1 MGLEMQDTDRNESR
15 DSGVIYRFG
24 LFALDMRALSLTR
37 NGLRIKLQDQPFQLL
52 AFLLERSGEV
62 VTREEL
68 RQQLWPG
75 NTFVD
80 FDKSLGVAVL
90 KVREALGDSA
100 TNPTFLETLPRRGY
114 RFIAPVTVEPKSPVS
129 TEERAEEKSG
139 ASVQPV
145 SALAGAVPIPT
156 PISTPIAVPVP
167 EAVPIHGLSDS
178 DLTRQAAQMRR
189 RKLWTRVALVCVTM
203 GLGLA
208 AFHFRPG
215 LMHGA
220 VSVPRSGSQTKLRHS
235 VAVLGF
241 RNVSGSATE
250 DWLSTAFTEMLNT
263 ELGANGDLLL
273 VSGED
278 VVNAEHDL
286 SLHLEDTLAK
296 DTLTRLR
303 SSLGADVVVVG
314 SYTLLKDGQKNQIR
328 LDIRAQDTALGETIT
343 EDAITGEQSDLFD
356 IAAQAGSRLRES
368 LDPALSLAPGRE
380 APRFQ
385 GSTNQVALQ
394 FFSEGRARSY
404 DFDFVGARD
413 FLKRAVAADPEFAL
427 AHSALSEAWSRLGYE
442 NEARN
447 EAKVA
452 LRCARGLA
460 PETALAIQGQYR
472 ETLADWS
479 GAAAAYRTLRNLFP
493 DNLNYGL
500 RLASAQL
507 HLNPADAASTLGS
520 LRKLPSPVGDDP
532 RIDLMDASVMI
543 HYDLPKARAAA
554 ERAISKASAQ
564 GATLMVARG
573 YGVLCQQGSSGSESI
588 DRSISE
594 CMLARNSY
602 LSAGDRNNAAR
613 TLNDLAFLFYQHG
626 DLDKAEQMWR
636 QAIDVFRAVGDTEG
650 LAASSNNV
658 GDVLLTRG
666 KLTEARKLLE
676 QAIAGYQLVGDQSG
690 IALAKTD
697 LGSIALQRAEL
708 SEAQANYGKA
718 FAIGSET
725 GDKSASAFG
734 LAGLGQV
741 AMERDLLPEAR
752 EKYQAA
758 LKLRKEIG
766 EKETVLQTRVALA
779 RLAIEEGNAAD
790 AERESNL
797 CVDELDTA
805 EMRDDELE
813 AGLVLTKALLEQEKT
828 AAAKSEMAKL
838 RPLNEKTENR
848 DLSLRFSL
856 EIGEIFFAEHDLASA
871 RTLLEMV
878 YKAAESSGYAEI
890 SEEAQ
895 MNLAHLQFRTGD
907 RADASRQLV
916 ILEARAK
923 NAGLE
928 LLAKKAHEIQMNLF
942 NEHK

>member
-1 MGLEMQDTDRNESR
+1 MEDTNRTESR
-15 DSGVIYRFG
+15 ASGVVYCFG
-24 LFALDMRALSLTR
+24 LFSLDVSALCLTR
-37 NGLRIKLQDQPFQLL
+37 NGIRIKLQDQPFQLL
-52 AFLLERSGEV
+52 SLLLEKSGQV

-100 TNPTFLETLPRRGY
+100 SNPTFLETLPRRGY
-114 RFIAPVTVEPKSPVS
+114 RFIAPVSAVLRSEGSMDGRV
-129 TEERAEEKSG
+129 EEKSK
-139 ASVQPV
+139 ASGQPL
-145 SALAGAVPIPT
+145 SAPAAAVPIPT
-156 PISTPIAVPVP
+156 PLSAPVAAPVP
-167 EAVPIHGLSDS
+167 DAVPIPGPSDS
-178 DLTRQAAQMRR
+178 DLARQATQMRR
-189 RKLWTRVALVCVTM
+189 RKLWSRVALVCVTV
-203 GLGLA
+203 GLGFA
-208 AFHFRPG
+208 AFYLRPG
-215 LMHGA
+215 LKHGA
-220 VSVPRSGSQTKLRHS
+220 ASIPRSTKLRHS

-241 RNVSGSATE
+241 KNVSGSATE

-278 VVNAEHDL
+278 VVNAKHDL
-286 SLHLEDTLAK
+286 SLTVEDTLAK
-296 DTLTRLR
+296 ETLTRLR

-314 SYTLLKDGQKNQIR
+314 SYTLLKDGAKNRIR

-343 EDAITGEQSDLFD
+343 ADAITGEQSDLFD

-368 LDPALSLAPGRE
+368 LDPALSLAPERE
-380 APRFQ
+380 SPRFQ

-394 FFSEGRARSY
+394 FYSEGRARRY
-404 DFDFVGARD
+404 EFDFVGARD

-442 NEARN
+442 NEARK
-447 EAKVA
+447 EAKLA
-452 LRCARGLA
+452 LQYAHGLL

-472 ETLADWS
+472 ETLSDWS
-479 GAAAAYRTLRNLFP
+479 GAAAAYRTLFNLFP
-493 DNLNYGL
+493 DNLSYGL

-520 LRKLPSPVGDDP
+520 LRKLPSPIGDDP

-543 HYDLPKARAAA
+543 YYDLPRARAAA
-554 ERAISKASAQ
+554 KRAISKASAQ

-588 DRSISE
+588 DQSISE

-613 TLNDLAFLFYQHG
+613 TLNDLAFLLYQHG
-626 DLDKAEQMWR
+626 DLDKAEKMWR
-636 QAIDVFRAVGDTEG
+636 EAIDVFRVVGDTEG
-650 LAASSNNV
+650 IAASSNNV

-666 KLTEARKLLE
+666 NLTEARKLLE
-676 QAIAGYQLVGDQSG
+676 QAIAGYQLVGDRSG
-690 IALAKTD
+690 VALAQAD
-697 LGSIALQRAEL
+697 LGSIALQRAEM
-708 SEAQANYGKA
+708 SEAQTNFEKA

-734 LAGLGQV
+734 LAGLGEV
-741 AMERDLLPEAR
+741 AMNGDRLREAR
-752 EKYQAA
+752 EKLEAA

-790 AERESNL
+790 AEHEANV
-797 CVDELDTA
+797 CTDELDKA

-813 AGLVLTKALLEQEKT
+813 AGLVLTRAMLEQAKT
-828 AAAKSEMAKL
+828 VEAKSEMAKL
-838 RPLNEKTENR
+838 RPLNEKTESR

-856 EIGEIFFAEHDLASA
+856 ELGKILFAEHDLRSA
-871 RTLLEMV
+871 RTLLEV
-878 YKAAESSGYAEI
+878 TEKAAQSSGSAGV
-890 SEEAQ
+890 SWEAQ
-895 MNLAHLQFRTGD
+895 MALAEVQKASGD
-907 RADASRQLV
+907 AVGAANQLRSLESR
-916 ILEARAK
+916 ERK
-923 NAGLE
+923 AGLV
-928 LLAKKAHEIQMNLF
+928 LLAKKTHEVQVNPF

>member
-1 MGLEMQDTDRNESR
+1 MDDTNRTESR
-15 DSGVIYRFG
+15 ASAVVYRFG
-24 LFALDMRALSLTR
+24 LFSLDVSALCLTR
-37 NGLRIKLQDQPFQLL
+37 NGVRIKLQDQPFQLL
-52 AFLLERSGEV
+52 AFLLEKGGQV

-114 RFIAPVTVEPKSPVS
+114 RFIAPVSVESRSPGSAEGLV
-129 TEERAEEKSG
+129 EEKNRASG
-139 ASVQPV
+139 PP
-145 SALAGAVPIPT
+145 GPMF
-156 PISTPIAVPVP
+156 AVPVP
-167 EAVPIHGLSDS
+167 ALVPVPTSASVPETVPIPGPSDS
-178 DLTRQAAQMRR
+178 DIALQAAKMRR

-203 GLGLA
+203 GLGFA

-215 LMHGA
+215 LKHGA
-220 VSVPRSGSQTKLRHS
+220 ASIARSGSSTKLRHS

-241 RNVSGSATE
+241 RNVSGSAAE
-250 DWLSTAFTEMLNT
+250 DWISTAFTEMLNT

-278 VVNAEHDL
+278 VVNAKHDL
-286 SLHLEDTLAK
+286 SLTLEDTLAK
-296 DTLTRLR
+296 ETLSHLR

-314 SYTLLKDGQKNQIR
+314 SYTLLKDGSKNRIR

-343 EDAITGEQSDLFD
+343 ADAITGEQSDLFD
-356 IAAQAGSRLRES
+356 IAARAGSRLRES
-368 LDPALSLAPGRE
+368 LDPALSLAPERE
-380 APRFQ
+380 LPGFQ

-394 FFSEGRARSY
+394 FYSEGRARRY

-442 NEARN
+442 NEARK
-447 EAKVA
+447 EAKLA
-452 LRCARGLA
+452 LQYAHGLL

-472 ETLADWS
+472 EALSDWS
-479 GAAAAYRTLRNLFP
+479 GAAAAYRTLFNLFP

-500 RLASAQL
+500 RLAAVQL
-507 HLNPADAASTLGS
+507 HLNPADAEATLTS
-520 LRKLPSPVGDDP
+520 LRQLPSPVGDDP

-543 HYDLPKARAAA
+543 YHDLPKARAAA

-573 YGVLCQQGSSGSESI
+573 YGVLCQQGSASSESI
-588 DRSISE
+588 DRSIAE
-594 CMLARNSY
+594 CMLARSSY
-602 LSAGDRNNAAR
+602 ISAGDRNNAAR
-613 TLNDLAFLFYQHG
+613 TLNDLAVLYYQHG
-626 DLDKAEQMWR
+626 DLDKAEKMWR
-636 QAIDVFRAVGDTEG
+636 EAIDVFRAVGDTEG

-676 QAIAGYQLVGDQSG
+676 QAVTGYQLVGDRSG
-690 IALAKTD
+690 IALVKAD
-697 LGSIALQRAEL
+697 LGSIGLQRAEL
-708 SEAQANYGKA
+708 SEAQANYQKA
-718 FAIGSET
+718 FAIGSEI

-734 LAGLGQV
+734 LAGLGEV
-741 AMERDLLPEAR
+741 AMNGDRLREAR
-752 EKYQAA
+752 EKFEAA

-766 EKETVLQTRVALA
+766 EKETVLLTRVALA

-790 AERESNL
+790 AEREANV
-797 CVDELDTA
+797 CTDELDKA

-813 AGLVLTKALLEQEKT
+813 AGLVLTRALLEQAKT
-828 AAAKSEMAKL
+828 VEAKSEMAKL
-838 RPLNEKTENR
+838 RPLNEKTESR

-856 EIGEIFFAEHDLASA
+856 ELGEILFAEHDLRSA
-871 RTLLEMV
+871 RTLLEV
-878 YKAAESSGYAEI
+878 TEKAAQSSGSAGV
-890 SEEAQ
+890 SWEAQ
-895 MNLAHLQFRTGD
+895 MALAEVQRASGD
-907 RADASRQLV
+907 AIGATNQLKS
-916 ILEARAK
+916 LESHERK
-923 NAGLE
+923 AGLV
-928 LLAKKAHEIQMNLF
+928 LLAKKTHEVQVSPF

>member
-1 MGLEMQDTDRNESR
+1 MEDTNRTESR
-15 DSGVIYRFG
+15 ASGVVYRFG
-24 LFALDMRALSLTR
+24 LFSLDVSALCLTR
-37 NGLRIKLQDQPFQLL
+37 NGTRIKLQDQPFQLL
-52 AFLLERSGEV
+52 AFLLEKSGQV

-114 RFIAPVTVEPKSPVS
+114 RFIAPVSAVLGPPAPIEGLV
-129 TEERAEEKSG
+129 EEKSKPSG
-139 ASVQPV
+139 QPV
-145 SALAGAVPIPT
+145 PT
-156 PISTPIAVPVP
+156 LAVPVP
-167 EAVPIHGLSDS
+167 TPVPVPTSAPVGETVPIHGPSDS
-178 DLTRQAAQMRR
+178 DIALQAARMRR

-203 GLGLA
+203 GLGFA
-208 AFHFRPG
+208 AFYFRPG
-215 LMHGA
+215 LKHGA
-220 VSVPRSGSQTKLRHS
+220 ASIPRSGSSTKLRHS

-241 RNVSGSATE
+241 KNVSGSATE
-250 DWLSTAFTEMLNT
+250 DWLSAAFTEMLNT

-278 VVNAEHDL
+278 VVNAKHDL
-286 SLHLEDTLAK
+286 SLTLEDTLAK
-296 DTLTRLR
+296 ETLTHLR
-303 SSLGADVVVVG
+303 SSLGADVVVLG
-314 SYTLLKDGQKNQIR
+314 SYTLLKDGAKNRIR

-343 EDAITGEQSDLFD
+343 ADAITGEQSDLFD

-368 LDPALSLAPGRE
+368 LDPALSLAPERE
-380 APRFQ
+380 SPRFQ

-394 FFSEGRARSY
+394 FYSEGRARSY
-404 DFDFVGARD
+404 DFDFIGARD

-427 AHSALSEAWSRLGYE
+427 AHSALSETWSRLGYE
-442 NEARN
+442 NEARK
-447 EAKVA
+447 EAKLA
-452 LRCARGLA
+452 LQYARGLP

-472 ETLADWS
+472 ETLSDWS

-543 HYDLPKARAAA
+543 YYDLPKARAAA

-573 YGVLCQQGSSGSESI
+573 YGVLCQQGSSGSASI
-588 DRSISE
+588 DQSISE

-613 TLNDLAFLFYQHG
+613 TLNDLAFLLYQHG
-626 DLDKAEQMWR
+626 DLDKAEEMWR

-666 KLTEARKLLE
+666 RLTEARKLLE
-676 QAIAGYQLVGDQSG
+676 QGIAGYQLVGDRSG
-690 IALAKTD
+690 IALVKAD
-697 LGSIALQRAEL
+697 LGLIALQRAEL
-708 SEAQANYGKA
+708 SEAQANYETA
-718 FAIGSET
+718 FAIGSEM

-734 LAGLGQV
+734 LAGLGEV
-741 AMERDLLPEAR
+741 AINRDQLPEAH
-752 EKYQAA
+752 EKYEAA

-766 EKETVLQTRVALA
+766 EKETVLQARVALA
-779 RLAIEEGNAAD
+779 RLAIEEGNPAD
-790 AERESNL
+790 AEREAKV
-797 CVDELDTA
+797 CADELDRA

-813 AGLVLTKALLEQEKT
+813 AGLVLTRALLEQAKT
-828 AAAKSEMAKL
+828 VEAKSEMAKL

-856 EIGEIFFAEHDLASA
+856 ELGEILFAEHDLRSA
-871 RTLLEMV
+871 RTLLEV
-878 YKAAESSGYAEI
+878 TEKAAQSSGSAGV
-890 SEEAQ
+890 SLEAQ
-895 MNLAHLQFRTGD
+895 MALAEVQ
-907 RADASRQLV
+907 RASGDASGAANQLRS
-916 ILEARAK
+916 LELRER
-923 NAGLE
+923 NAGLL
-928 LLAKKAHEIQMNLF
+928 LLAKKTHEVQMNPF
-942 NEHK
+942 NEHQ

>member
-1 MGLEMQDTDRNESR
+1 MEDTNRNDSR
-15 DSGVIYRFG
+15 APEVIYRFG
-24 LFALDMRALSLTR
+24 LFALDVSALSLTR
-37 NGLRIKLQDQPFQLL
+37 NGLRIKLQDQPLQLL
-52 AFLLERSGEV
+52 AFLLEKNGQI

-68 RQQLWPG
+68 RQRLWPG

-114 RFIAPVTVEPKSPVS
+114 RFIAPVTAELKSQGSPDGLV
-129 TEERAEEKSG
+129 EEKSKPSG
-139 ASVQPV
+139 QPD
-145 SALAGAVPIPT
+145 PT
-156 PISTPIAVPVP
+156 LAVPVP
-167 EAVPIHGLSDS
+167 TPVSVLTPAPVPETAPISGSFDS
-178 DLTRQAAQMRR
+178 DTVLQGAKMRR
-189 RKLWTRVALVCVTM
+189 RKLWTRVAILCVTA
-203 GLGLA
+203 GLGFA
-208 AFHFRPG
+208 AFHLRPA
-215 LMHGA
+215 LKHA
-220 VSVPRSGSQTKLRHS
+220 AASPLVSGSQTKLRHS

-278 VVNAEHDL
+278 VENAKHDL
-286 SLHLEDTLAK
+286 SLTLEDTLAK
-296 DTLTRLR
+296 ETLTRLR

-314 SYTLLKDGQKNQIR
+314 SYTLLKDGQKNRIR
-328 LDIRAQDTALGETIT
+328 LDFRAQDTALGETIT
-343 EDAITGEQSDLFD
+343 ADAITGEQSDLFD

-368 LDPALSLAPGRE
+368 LDPALSLAPGRD

-427 AHSALSEAWSRLGYE
+427 AHSALSEAWSKLGYE
-442 NEARN
+442 NEARD

-460 PETALAIQGQYR
+460 PETALAIQGEYR
-472 ETLADWS
+472 ETLSDWA

-493 DNLNYGL
+493 DNLTYGL

-543 HYDLPKARAAA
+543 YYDLPKARAAA
-554 ERAISKASAQ
+554 KRAISKASAQ

-573 YGVLCQQGSSGSESI
+573 YGVLCQQGSSGSQSI
-588 DRSISE
+588 DQSISE

-613 TLNDLAFLFYQHG
+613 TLNDLAFLLYQHG
-626 DLDKAEQMWR
+626 DLDKAEEMWR

-676 QAIAGYQLVGDQSG
+676 QAIAGYQLVGDRSG
-690 IALAKTD
+690 IALVKAD
-697 LGSIALQRAEL
+697 LGSIALQKAEL
-708 SEAQANYGKA
+708 SEAQANYEKA
-718 FAIGSET
+718 FAIGSEI

-734 LAGLGQV
+734 LAGLGEV
-741 AMERDLLPEAR
+741 AMNGDRLREAR
-752 EKYQAA
+752 EKFEAA
-758 LKLRKEIG
+758 LRLRKEIG

-790 AERESNL
+790 AEREANV
-797 CVDELDTA
+797 CRDELDKA

-813 AGLVLTKALLEQEKT
+813 AGLVLTRALLEQSKT
-828 AAAKSEMAKL
+828 VEAKSEMAKL

-856 EIGEIFFAEHDLASA
+856 ELGEILFAEHDLRSA
-871 RTLLEMV
+871 RTLLEV
-878 YKAAESSGYAEI
+878 TEKAAQSSGSAGV
-890 SEEAQ
+890 SWEAQ
-895 MNLAHLQFRTGD
+895 MALAEVQ
-907 RADASRQLV
+907 RASGDASGAASQLRS
-916 ILEARAK
+916 LELRERK
-923 NAGLE
+923 AGLV
-928 LLAKKAHEIQMNLF
+928 LLAKKTHEVQMNPF

>member
-1 MGLEMQDTDRNESR
+1 MYDTSRKESF
-15 DSGVIYRFG
+15 STGVVYHFG
-24 LFALDMRALSLTR
+24 LFALDVSALALTR
-37 NGLRIKLQDQPFQLL
+37 NGIRIRLQEQPLQLL
-52 AFLLERSGEV
+52 ALLLEKNGQI
-62 VTREEL
+62 VTREEV
-68 RQQLWPG
+68 RQRLWPG

-114 RFIAPVTVEPKSPVS
+114 RFIAPVSVESRSPGS
-129 TEERAEEKSG
+129 TEGLVEEDRASG
-139 ASVQPV
+139 PP
-145 SALAGAVPIPT
+145 GPIF
-156 PISTPIAVPVP
+156 AVPVP
-167 EAVPIHGLSDS
+167 ASVPVPTSASVPEIVPIPGPSDS
-178 DLTRQAAQMRR
+178 DIALQAAKMRR

-203 GLGLA
+203 GLGFA
-208 AFHFRPG
+208 AFYFRPG
-215 LMHGA
+215 LKHGA
-220 VSVPRSGSQTKLRHS
+220 ASIPRSGSSTKLRHS

-241 RNVSGSATE
+241 KNVSGNAAA
-250 DWLSTAFTEMLNT
+250 DWLSAAFTEMLNT

-278 VVNAEHDL
+278 VVNAKHDL
-286 SLHLEDTLAK
+286 SLTPEDTLAK
-296 DTLTRLR
+296 ETLTHLR
-303 SSLGADVVVVG
+303 SSLGADVVVLG
-314 SYTLLKDGQKNQIR
+314 SYTLLKDGGKNRIR

-343 EDAITGEQSDLFD
+343 ADAITGEQSDLFD

-368 LDPALSLAPGRE
+368 LDPALSLAPDRE
-380 APRFQ
+380 LPRFQ

-394 FFSEGRARSY
+394 FYSEGRARRY

-427 AHSALSEAWSRLGYE
+427 AHSALSETWSKLGYE
-442 NEARN
+442 NEARK
-447 EAKVA
+447 EAKLA
-452 LRCARGLA
+452 LQYARGLP
-460 PETALAIQGQYR
+460 PETALAIQGEYR

-479 GAAAAYRTLRNLFP
+479 GAAAAYRTLFNLFP
-493 DNLNYGL
+493 DNLSYGL
-500 RLASAQL
+500 RLAAEQL

-543 HYDLPKARAAA
+543 YYDLPKARAAA
-554 ERAISKASAQ
+554 KRAISKASAQ

-588 DRSISE
+588 DQSISE

-613 TLNDLAFLFYQHG
+613 ALNDLAFLLYQHG
-626 DLDKAEQMWR
+626 DLDKAEKMWR
-636 QAIDVFRAVGDTEG
+636 EAIDVFRVVGDTEG
-650 LAASSNNV
+650 IAASSNNV

-666 KLTEARKLLE
+666 SLKEARKLLE
-676 QAIAGYQLVGDQSG
+676 QAIAGYQLVGDRSG
-690 IALAKTD
+690 VALAQAD

-708 SEAQANYGKA
+708 SEAQANFEKA

-734 LAGLGQV
+734 LAGLGEV
-741 AMERDLLPEAR
+741 AMNGDRLREAR
-752 EKYQAA
+752 EKLEAA

-790 AERESNL
+790 AEHEANV
-797 CVDELDTA
+797 CTEELDKA
-805 EMRDDELE
+805 QMRDDELE
-813 AGLVLTKALLEQEKT
+813 AGLVLTRAMLEQAKT
-828 AAAKSEMAKL
+828 VEAKSEMAKL
-838 RPLNEKTENR
+838 RPLNEKTESR

-856 EIGEIFFAEHDLASA
+856 ELAEILFAEHDLRSA
-871 RTLLEMV
+871 RTLLEV
-878 YKAAESSGYAEI
+878 TEKAAQSSGSAGV
-890 SEEAQ
+890 SWEAQ
-895 MNLAHLQFRTGD
+895 MALAEVKKASGD
-907 RADASRQLV
+907 AVGAANQLRSLESR
-916 ILEARAK
+916 ERK
-923 NAGLE
+923 AGLL
-928 LLAKKAHEIQMNLF
+928 LLAKKTHEVQMNPF